1 MTREPASAIQKVAED
16 SRLWRGVEAFAQA
29 WSTAWDRSTVG
40 RVVATSAVRVRQAAP
55 AGRLR
60 VAASIAA
67 WASAWHLAGLTMLPP
82 YVTSGLPRVWFV
94 MAGVMALLV
103 ALAAD
108 GFARAWDTSALARR
122 FRRLAAPESGA

>member
-82 YVTSGLPRVWFV
+82 YVTSGLPRPWFV
-94 MAGVMALLV
+94 AAGIVALLV
-103 ALAAD
+103 AFAAD
-108 GFARAWDTSALARR
+108 AFVRAWGASRLRALLRR
-122 FRRLAAPESGA
+122 FET

>member
-67 WASAWHLAGLTMLPP
+67 WACAWHLAGLTMLPP
-82 YVTSGLPRVWFV
+82 YVTSGLPRPWFV
-94 MAGVMALLV
+94 AAGIVALLV
-103 ALAAD
+103 AFAAD
-108 GFARAWDTSALARR
+108 AFVRAWGASRLRALLRR
-122 FRRLAAPESGA
+122 FET